1 MGLNNINTTG
11 VMTQKINF
19 QIGSGLKPRENTNQ
33 ERQVQNNN
41 YIQQNKTNTQFYS
54 QNTNI

>member
-11 VMTQKINF
+11 VMTQKINY
-19 QIGSGLKPRENTNQ
+19 QIASGSKPRENINQ
-33 ERQVQNNN
+33 ERHVQNNN

-54 QNTNI
+54 QTC